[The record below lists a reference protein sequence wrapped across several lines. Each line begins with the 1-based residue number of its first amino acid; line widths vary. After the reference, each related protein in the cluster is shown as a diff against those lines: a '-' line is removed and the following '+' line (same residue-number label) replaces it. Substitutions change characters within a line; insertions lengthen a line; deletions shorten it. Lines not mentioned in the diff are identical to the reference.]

1 MVVNPPNVFTPNGDG
16 SNELYFVPVFFG
28 AQFEATIVNRWGN
41 KMTTIT
47 DLNAGWDGKVNG
59 EDVSEGVYYI
69 TYTAT
74 DFNGKSIS
82 GHTYFH
88 LIR

>member
-1 MVVNPPNVFTPNGDG
+1 
-16 SNELYFVPVFFG
+16 
-28 AQFEATIVNRWGN
+28 
-41 KMTTIT
+41 MTTIT

-74 DFNGKSIS
+74 DFNGESIS